1 MGTTVSHAIKIA
13 VRSRFEEAHSDLR
26 AGSYFYSYRI
36 TIRNTGPDAVQL
48 QRRRWLIHDSLAPMR
63 EVEGPGVV
71 GETPT
76 LEPGQEFTYSSA
88 CDLRSAFGRMD
99 GTYFMQRISDGLRFE
114 VEVPPIELIY
124 PFAAN

>member
-1 MGTTVSHAIKIA
+1 MGPTVSHAIKIE
-13 VRSRFEEAHSDLR
+13 VRSRFEVAHSDIR
-26 AGSYFYSYRI
+26 AGRYFFSYRI
-36 TIRNTGPDAVQL
+36 TIHNMGRDTVQL
-48 QRRRWLIHDSLAPMR
+48 QRRRWLIHDSLAPTR

-88 CDLRSAFGRMD
+88 CDLRSAFGRME

-114 VEVPPIELIY
+114 VEVPAIELTY